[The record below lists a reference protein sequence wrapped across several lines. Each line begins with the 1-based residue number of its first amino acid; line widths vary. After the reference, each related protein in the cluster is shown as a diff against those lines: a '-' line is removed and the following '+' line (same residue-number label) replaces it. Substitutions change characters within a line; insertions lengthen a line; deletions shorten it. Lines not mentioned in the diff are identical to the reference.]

1 MNATQGYKGMNNIV
15 LAYLTIKLIVESFID
30 YIDEKNSSATI
41 LDAGLVLNN
50 LTEDKPINLDKIIH
64 EETREKTKQLIT
76 LLDNIKR
83 ENKQTIITILKSSI
97 IRQSFNKR
105 RFNDLWNKKYN
116 RFLELEAGKKINNL
130 GINI

>member
-1 MNATQGYKGMNNIV
+1 MNNIALV
-15 LAYLTIKLIVESFID
+15 YLTIKLSIEGVID
-30 YIDEKNSSATI
+30 YIDEKNSSATM
-41 LDAGLVLNN
+41 LDAGTVLKD
-50 LTEDKPINLDKIIH
+50 LSEDKPINLDKIIH
-64 EETREKTKQLIT
+64 EETRQKTKQLIT

-83 ENKQTIITILKSSI
+83 ENKQTIINILKASI
-97 IRQSFNKR
+97 IKQSFNKI

>member
-1 MNATQGYKGMNNIV
+1 MNNIV

-30 YIDEKNSSATI
+30 YIDEKNSSANI

-50 LTEDKPINLDKIIH
+50 LTEDKPIDLDKIIH
-64 EETREKTKQLIT
+64 EETRQKTKQLIT

-83 ENKQTIITILKSSI
+83 ENKQTIITILKASI
-97 IRQSFNKR
+97 IRRSFNKQ

-116 RFLELEAGKKINNL
+116 RFLELEAEKKINNL

>member
-1 MNATQGYKGMNNIV
+1 MNNIV
-15 LAYLTIKLIVESFID
+15 LSYLTIKLIIESFID
-30 YIDEKNSSATI
+30 YIAEKNSSATM
-41 LDAGLVLNN
+41 LDATAVLKD
-50 LTEDKPINLDKIIH
+50 LSEDNHIDLDRIIH
-64 EETREKTKQLIT
+64 EETRQKTKQLIT

-83 ENKQTIITILKSSI
+83 ENKQTIINILKASI
-97 IRQSFNKR
+97 IKQSFNKR

>member
-1 MNATQGYKGMNNIV
+1 MNNIV
-15 LAYLTIKLIVESFID
+15 LVYLTIKLIIEGFID
-30 YIDEKNSSATI
+30 YIDEKNSSATM
-41 LDAGLVLNN
+41 LDAGTVLKD
-50 LTEDKPINLDKIIH
+50 LSEDKPINLDKIIH
-64 EETREKTKQLIT
+64 EETRQKTKQLIT

-83 ENKQTIITILKSSI
+83 ENTQTIINILKASI
-97 IRQSFNKR
+97 IKQSFNKI